1 MKRHI
6 IVVFFILCG
15 VGFTHLTIAQ
25 DVPSPDY
32 LAEAQQKVAEQDW
45 AGAKVAYTQYRS
57 EEHTSELQSQSTI
70 SYAVFC
76 LKKKK

>member
-45 AGAKVAYTQYRS
+45 AGAKVAYTQYIV
-57 EEHTSELQSQSTI
+57 Q
-70 SYAVFC
+70 YP
-76 LKKKK
+76 KKPEGY